1 MRAVADRAARVV
13 VVCMGA
19 QMGKTSLLE
28 NAAGWCLTDNP
39 RPVLYV
45 GPTGKQVRSMSETK
59 FRPMIES
66 TPVLARRLER
76 GRRNRVTEKWI
87 AGQRLGFAWAGSAT
101 ELASHSIWL
110 ALGDEPDRMETVGGE
125 GDPVEILRGRVR
137 AYAGGKLLLAG
148 TPTLKGHSK
157 IWRWW
162 ELGTR
167 HRWAWTCAH
176 CAVPFVVHLAL
187 LHYDDASPEAA
198 EASAVIACPH
208 CGGAHWPHQVD
219 AMNRAAAARPD
230 GGYIPHDIDDA
241 GAYVPADEARTTPV
255 RSFWASGLCSPFYS
269 FARVAFDLV
278 AAAGDPEALQ
288 AVVNVS
294 CGEPYEL
301 RGESHP
307 WEDVQA
313 LAGAY
318 APGTVPDGVQLITA
332 GVDVQRRALY
342 WVIRGWGHMAES
354 WLLAYGVVH
363 GETAYDSPW
372 LRLFQTF
379 AGALEGGRVPDRVWV
394 DSGYKPEDGFEVT
407 EHQVYTVCRR
417 YQARRWV
424 PCKGHERLDQPVK
437 ANRIDVTISG
447 KKIPGGMQLW
457 HFNATHSK
465 AFVHS
470 QLDPPA
476 GEQRWH
482 LPAGISDDY
491 CKQIVSEE
499 LVASKDGR
507 ARYIRRSRQ
516 NHYLDCEAMAYAAAH
531 SMSVHALPERPV
543 PALTAPA
550 ATGAAGVPGAPP
562 GWVAPAPGGGWMDRY
577 ARR

>member
-1 MRAVADRAARVV
+1 MRAVAERGVRVV
-13 VVCMGA
+13 VACMGA
-19 QMGKTSLLE
+19 QMGKTALLE
-28 NAAGWCLTDNP
+28 NTAGWCLTDNP

-59 FRPMIES
+59 FKPMIES
-66 TPVLARRLER
+66 TPTLARRLER

-101 ELASHSIWL
+101 ELASHSIYI
-110 ALGDEPDRMETVGGE
+110 AEIDEPDRMETVTGE
-125 GDPVEILRGRVR
+125 GDPIEIVRGRVR
-137 AYAGGKLLLAG
+137 AYAGGTVLITG
-148 TPTLKGHSK
+148 TPTLKGHSA

-167 HRWAWTCAH
+167 YRWAWTCAH
-176 CAVPFVVHLAL
+176 CAVPFVVHFGL

-198 EASAVIACPH
+198 EASAVIGCPH
-208 CGGAHWPHQVD
+208 CGGAHFPHQVD
-219 AMNRAAAARPD
+219 ALNLAAFARD
-230 GGYIPHDIDDA
+230 GGYLPHDIDAD
-241 GAYVPADEARTTPV
+241 GGYVQVAAARATPV
-255 RSFWASGLCSPFYS
+255 RSYWASGLCSPFYS

-278 AAAGDPEALQ
+278 AARGDPEALQ
-288 AVVNVS
+288 AVINVS
-294 CGEPYEL
+294 CGEPFEL

-318 APGTVPDGVQLITA
+318 APGVVPDGVQLVTA

-342 WVIRGWGHMAES
+342 WVLRGWGHMAES

-424 PCKGHERLDQPVK
+424 PCKGHERLDAPVK

-447 KKIPGGMQLW
+447 RKIPGGMQLW
-457 HFNATHSK
+457 HFNATHAK

-482 LPAGISDDY
+482 LPAGISEDY
-491 CKQIVSEE
+491 CKQIVAEE

-516 NHYLDCEAMAYAAAH
+516 NHFLDCEAMAYAAAH
-531 SMSVHALPERPV
+531 SMSVHALPERAAPPPRTGPATEAQTPGAAPAGWV
-543 PALTAPA
+543 PTAPA
-550 ATGAAGVPGAPP
+550 
-562 GWVAPAPGGGWMDRY
+562 GGWMDRY